1 MPTTEAGKAISSRNA
16 LTLGLYT
23 RQDYVKPE
31 ERELYKQF
39 TETMHAEL
47 APEGLLEQAL
57 AVEIAGA
64 TWRLRRC
71 SNAEAEIADYSQTDP
86 LLDETKEKTTRSLER
101 ARASAHSL
109 LHRSVIQLRRLQTD
123 RFCRVAVNAI
133 GDDAGLSDY
142 RNVTA
147 ASLNYEKLRE
157 IAASNREKGVP
168 GPDLGSIC
176 NLPSTPAAIPSAPA
190 GPAPQ
195 IARNAPCPCKSG
207 EKYKRCCGKNAPPV
221 LYTTGAAPGGPE
233 SKAA

>member
-31 ERELYKQF
+31 ERDLYNEF
-39 TETMHAEL
+39 TETMRAEL

-57 AVEIAGA
+57 TAEITGA

-71 SNAEAEIADYSQTDP
+71 SAAEAEIADQAALNDSGADP
-86 LLDETKEKTTRSLER
+86 LMDETQEKNTRSIER

-109 LHRSVIQLRRLQTD
+109 LHRSVNQLRRLQTERNS
-123 RFCRVAVNAI
+123 RFAVNAI
-133 GDDAGLSDY
+133 GEDAGLTDY
-142 RNVTA
+142 RIVTA
-147 ASLNYEKLRE
+147 ACVNYEKLKE
-157 IAASNREKGVP
+157 IAVANREKG
-168 GPDLGSIC
+168 GTDTDLGSIC
-176 NLPSTPAAIPSAPA
+176 NLPIASAQNAAQKT
-190 GPAPQ
+190 Q

-221 LYTTGAAPGGPE
+221 LGGAPAVPTLR
-233 SKAA
+233 AA